1 MIRSLKL
8 ILTSIYFKLN
18 ITMNQQNCIIRNL
31 IYRRKSYEWITF
43 FFCTMTK
50 PILSFILIIRNYK
63 IPS

>member
-43 FFCTMTK
+43 F
-50 PILSFILIIRNYK
+50 SVR
-63 IPS
+63 